1 MFGIVRYT
9 DNTMNDFIIEYK
21 SNNFRELLELLN
33 TLRLKY
39 YTKENK
45 PIFRIVR
52 L

>member
-1 MFGIVRYT
+1 MFGIVRYI
-9 DNTMNDFIIEYK
+9 DNTITDFTIEYK
-21 SNNFRELLELLN
+21 SNNYFELLELLN

-39 YTKENK
+39 YTKEYK

>member
-9 DNTMNDFIIEYK
+9 DNTMTDFIVEYK

-39 YTKENK
+39 YTKRDK
-45 PIFRIVR
+45 PIFRIVK